1 MAYRRR
7 RKTAPWGTSMQRM
20 MTAMTGVGSQM
31 VNNMMTS
38 ALKSAR
44 RQVASA
50 MAASAALAGNGS
62 ALRL

>member
-44 RQVASA
+44 RA
-50 MAASAALAGNGS
+50 MKLMLNW
-62 ALRL
+62 LK